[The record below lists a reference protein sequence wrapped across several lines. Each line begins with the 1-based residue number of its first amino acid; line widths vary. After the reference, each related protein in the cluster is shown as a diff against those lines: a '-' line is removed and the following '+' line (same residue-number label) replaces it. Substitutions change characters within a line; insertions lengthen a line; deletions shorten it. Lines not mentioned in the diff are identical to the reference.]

1 MKLRWKSDKA
11 TLSAMNYVHMDP
23 NIISTQRENEY
34 KDSYFRFS
42 VDYVTN
48 NISSLCYQ
56 VADFIMQS
64 CTCNDTCTAELYI

>member
-1 MKLRWKSDKA
+1 
-11 TLSAMNYVHMDP
+11 MNYVHMDP

-48 NISSLCYQ
+48 NISSLRYQ

-64 CTCNDTCTAELYI
+64 CTCSDTCTAELYI